1 MVGLI
6 AALFGI
12 GFMIGAWCATPAI
25 RNFGNIRTYC
35 AGAAVA
41 AVTVLMMSM
50 AQDIWAWSAIR
61 LAQGVAFA
69 MMFSSIEVWL
79 GTAAP
84 ARSRGGITSFYH
96 LVAKIA
102 LILGP
107 FVVAGAT
114 ELDAKAYMWPAIFFC
129 LSLVPISLTH
139 KQEPRVPDTEPLSL
153 TALFRLAPAGFL
165 AVFIAGLVNTGILSL
180 LPLYVI
186 DVFESFDLSAT
197 GIAALAAGVAW
208 GGGMIS
214 QWPAGR
220 ISDLVDRRS
229 VIAVMVTPP
238 MIVCILLAS
247 GFLENTPFL
256 VLIFIGIWGA
266 GSLSFYGIAVAHTI
280 DWAPSGKIAQA
291 MTGLLFVWALG
302 SVIGPI
308 LMGIAMR
315 TPLGAKG
322 LFIPGAVCSAVLIV
336 SMIIRR
342 ARRDQPPEN
351 SQEPWIPTTPL
362 LVTKGEIDPRAE

>member
-1 MVGLI
+1 M
-6 AALFGI
+6 
-12 GFMIGAWCATPAI
+12 
-25 RNFGNIRTYC
+25 
-35 AGAAVA
+35 
-41 AVTVLMMSM
+41 
-50 AQDIWAWSAIR
+50 
-61 LAQGVAFA
+61 
-69 MMFSSIEVWL
+69 
-79 GTAAP
+79 
-84 ARSRGGITSFYH
+84 
-96 LVAKIA
+96 
-102 LILGP
+102 
-107 FVVAGAT
+107 
-114 ELDAKAYMWPAIFFC
+114 
-129 LSLVPISLTH
+129 
-139 KQEPRVPDTEPLSL
+139 
-153 TALFRLAPAGFL
+153 
-165 AVFIAGLVNTGILSL
+165 